1 MSDKLFFED
10 LQVGDEWT
18 TPARTITEADVVNFA
33 GLSGDFNALHM
44 NEEFA
49 KGTIFGRRIA
59 HGLLGL
65 SISSGLVIQTI
76 RTAIMAFLGIE
87 WRFLK
92 PIFFSDTIHVVVR
105 VEEKRTTK
113 KPGRGIVTWG
123 RKIVNQHGEVVQEG
137 VSKTMV
143 AMREEPKED

>member
-1 MSDKLFFED
+1 MSDKLFYED
-10 LQVGDEWT
+10 LRVGDEWT
-18 TPARTITEADVVNFA
+18 TQARTVTEADVVNFA
-33 GLSGDFNALHM
+33 GLSGDFNSLHM
-44 NEEFA
+44 DEELS
-49 KGTIFGRRIA
+49 KGTIFGHRIA

-65 SISSGLVIQTI
+65 SISSGLVNQAI

-92 PIFFSDTIHVVVR
+92 PIFFGDTIHVVVK

-123 RKIVNQHGEVVQEG
+123 RRIVNQHGEVVQEG

-143 AMREEPKED
+143 AMRQDQEDG